1 MKIIKLIVF
10 IIILVLNKSL
20 FSQNNDELVVKAN
33 QLIAVEKYWEA
44 IKVYDEIIKNDPFN
58 AKNFNSRAVVK
69 ERAGDTKGAI
79 ADYSFA
85 IMYDKNFALAYH
97 NRGSLYLSIGENE
110 KACSDFETAL
120 SLGYPRSRRFF
131 EQNCKK

>member
-10 IIILVLNKSL
+10 IAVFILNKSL
-20 FSQNNDELVVKAN
+20 FPQNNDELVVKAN
-33 QLIAVEKYWEA
+33 QHVALEKYWEA

-58 AKNFNSRAVVK
+58 AKNFNSRAVIK

-110 KACSDFETAL
+110 KACSFIFRIFPFTA
-120 SLGYPRSRRFF
+120 FF
-131 EQNCKK
+131 